1 MRVAIITPRYP
12 PNVHGGGEISVQL
25 LANELSPQVD
35 RVEVFSFDGAGARSV
50 DGIKVHRFRS
60 LPHQILECSNLLAYL
75 PLRRKLKQLESF
87 DVLHS
92 YNIVLNPVV
101 GRLSSQMDVPSVA
114 TLNSYDLLP
123 KSAFGI
129 KAPPKRRLYEL
140 LSMGTTGRIIRSE
153 TKRINRF
160 ITLSDASRTIYREN
174 GFQDVPID
182 VVPNMLDP
190 SFKIPE
196 SGTDSN
202 SYQLLFVGSLIR
214 EKGVKYLIESLSHL
228 SSDISLRVVGTG
240 DQRQSLESL
249 ANRLEVNS
257 RVDFTGQ
264 IPYEQLRQ
272 YYTDADLFVH
282 PGIWPEPFG
291 RTLLEAMQAGLPV
304 VATNLGGPAEIVQQD
319 ELLCPPRNAKKL
331 AETISLAR
339 NRSGDGVQNQAY
351 VYNRYSPETVIDE
364 ICDVYQL
371 AMDGW

>member
-1 MRVAIITPRYP
+1 
-12 PNVHGGGEISVQL
+12 
-25 LANELSPQVD
+25 
-35 RVEVFSFDGAGARSV
+35 
-50 DGIKVHRFRS
+50 
-60 LPHQILECSNLLAYL
+60 
-75 PLRRKLKQLESF
+75 
-87 DVLHS
+87 
-92 YNIVLNPVV
+92 
-101 GRLSSQMDVPSVA
+101 
-114 TLNSYDLLP
+114 
-123 KSAFGI
+123 
-129 KAPPKRRLYEL
+129 
-140 LSMGTTGRIIRSE
+140 
-153 TKRINRF
+153 
-160 ITLSDASRTIYREN
+160 
-174 GFQDVPID
+174 
-182 VVPNMLDP
+182 MLDP

-240 DQRQSLESL
+240 DQRQPLESL

-257 RVDFTGQ
+257 RIDFTGQ
-264 IPYEQLRQ
+264 IPYEQLCQ

-282 PGIWPEPFG
+282 PGVWPEPFG

-339 NRSGDGVQNQAY
+339 DRSGDGVQNQAY
-351 VYNRYSPETVIDE
+351 VYKRYSPETVIDE

>member
-240 DQRQSLESL
+240 DQRQPLESL

-257 RVDFTGQ
+257 RIDFTGQ
-264 IPYEQLRQ
+264 IPYEQLCQ

-282 PGIWPEPFG
+282 PGVWPEPFG

-339 NRSGDGVQNQAY
+339 DRSGDGVQNQAY
-351 VYNRYSPETVIDE
+351 VYKRYSPETVIDE